1 MWLWFNFKSEWL
13 LIQTLTKKVM
23 AILEMIKYGIF
34 RHNHAIKVI
43 NTKKICYN
51 FDNVILKECSM
62 VENLHRSQ
70 TLIEIVLSLESLISY
85 SYFFFSFIDWKSKC
99 DIKIG

>member
-1 MWLWFNFKSEWL
+1 
-13 LIQTLTKKVM
+13 M

-70 TLIEIVLSLESLISY
+70 TLIEIV
-85 SYFFFSFIDWKSKC
+85 FIT
-99 DIKIG
+99 